1 MRKIFVII
9 MLALSLM
16 TSKAEGKWEMYETK
30 PDKVEQTPGETIF
43 VYEDEEVML
52 FVNESTGLI
61 SIDPKKSIEYSKKT
75 EYRNGESISFSLL
88 TMAAFD
94 LNQQRTL
101 YCNDLC
107 AMLTPDEKGLLLHEQ
122 IQIIGKPE
130 SVSEI
135 RNYLRNKS
143 GSVVFRI
150 QTKRSGFIDI
160 EIKTIKTL
168 GYDDLMT
175 GRHFD
180 GDVDVLG
187 L

>member
-1 MRKIFVII
+1 

-16 TSKAEGKWEMYETK
+16 TSKAEGKWEMCKTK
-30 PDKVEQTPGETIF
+30 PDKVEQTPGETVF
-43 VYEDEEVML
+43 VYEDEEVLL

-61 SIDPKKSIEYSKKT
+61 SIDPKKAIEYSKKT
-75 EYRNGESISFSLL
+75 EYRNGESLSFTLL
-88 TMAAFD
+88 TVAAFD

-101 YCNDLC
+101 YYNDLF
-107 AMLTPDEKGLLLHEQ
+107 ALLSPDDKGFILHETAQ
-122 IQIIGKPE
+122 FIVKPE
-130 SVSEI
+130 SINEI

-150 QTKRSGFIDI
+150 QTKRNGYIDI